1 MSNIKKGPNEKT
13 CEAFIK
19 ELREL
24 LTKYDAV
31 ILAVYKDDEDCDIA
45 FSEECSIILSA
56 SGTYGSMII
65 SNAGNYIGPKSYLP
79 VDLNLDIDFH
89 KEFLP
94 AKREPNGNVSRDE
107 NGKVIFPGQ
116 IIKYTGTVS
125 DIDRRYSEIVFE
137 MFPTNHEI
145 KGTYSS
151 SYNSWSATCFGKQ
164 ICDPQDSVDDA
175 AIVCEKYLKEHWKE
189 ISKKLTVK
197 TERK

>member
-1 MSNIKKGPNEKT
+1 MGNIKKGPNEKT

-24 LTKYDAV
+24 LTKYDAA
-31 ILAVYKDDEDCDIA
+31 ILAIYKDNEDCDIA
-45 FSEECSIILSA
+45 FSGNCGIVVSA
-56 SGTYGSMII
+56 RSTYGSMII
-65 SNAGNYIGPKSYLP
+65 SSTGNYIGSKSYP
-79 VDLNLDIDFH
+79 PIDLNLDIDWH

-116 IIKYTGTVS
+116 IIKYTGKVS
-125 DIDRRYSEIVFE
+125 DIDRRYSETVFE
-137 MFPTNHEI
+137 IFPTNHEI

-151 SYNSWSATCFGKQ
+151 SYDSWSATCFGKQ
-164 ICDPQDSVDDA
+164 ICNPQDSCDGAVTACD
-175 AIVCEKYLKEHWKE
+175 EYLEEHWKE

-197 TERK
+197 EQRK